1 VHEEVL
7 GKTRDVEDERDAGEG
22 TGRRCT
28 GMRIL
33 VAGTGALACVYA
45 ALLSR
50 PSDHDVVVYGTWA
63 EQLDA
68 ISASGITVH
77 GPGDEMATVRVAVC
91 RDPAELEAPFDLVVV
106 ATKGYQIA
114 HRVSEIAHAL
124 DTRTIVFGVQ
134 NGLTPWDVLAS
145 AVDGR
150 AVTLAGESM
159 VAATKAEAGEVHLF
173 SLGETILAPGRG
185 LSDPE
190 AVNRAAAILRAADL
204 PVRVLDAGALTKLLW
219 EKAILTAGLNA
230 VSILLRVPVSGI
242 RRSAAASKLTRGAM
256 SEVRDVAGTRGITL
270 DVDAAFA
277 STEAFGDNR
286 PSGLQDF
293 LAGRPTEVADING
306 AVAEYS
312 RAAGLTAPINEV
324 LHTLVAALYETTA
337 DRIPDPNA
345 TRTAAVAREGAS
357 L

>member
-1 VHEEVL
+1 
-7 GKTRDVEDERDAGEG
+7 
-22 TGRRCT
+22 
-28 GMRIL
+28 MRIL

-45 ALLSR
+45 AFLSR
-50 PSDHDVVVYGTWA
+50 PSDNDVVLYGTWA

-68 ISASGITVH
+68 IDARGIIVH
-77 GPGDEMATVRVAVC
+77 GPGDTIEAARVTVC
-91 RDPAELEAPFDLVVV
+91 RDQAELGAPFDLVVV

-114 HRVSEIAHAL
+114 ERLTDIAHAL
-124 DTRTIVFGVQ
+124 HARTIVFGVQ
-134 NGLTPWDVLAS
+134 NGLTPWDVLADS
-145 AVDGR
+145 VDGR
-150 AVTLAGESM
+150 AIPLAAESM
-159 VAATKAEAGEVHLF
+159 VAATKADAGEVHLF

-185 LSDPE
+185 HSSPE
-190 AVNRAAAILRAADL
+190 GVDKAAAILRAAGL

-242 RRSAAASKLTRGAM
+242 RRSDAASKLTRSAM
-256 SEVRDVAGTRGITL
+256 SEVRDVAAARGISL

-293 LAGRPTEVADING
+293 LAGRPTEVGDING
-306 AVAEYS
+306 AVAEFS
-312 RAAGLTAPINEV
+312 RAAGLTAPVNEV
-324 LHTLVAALYETTA
+324 LHELVTALYETAA
-337 DRIPDPNA
+337 DRIPDTDA
-345 TRTAAVAREGAS
+345 MRAAALAREGAP